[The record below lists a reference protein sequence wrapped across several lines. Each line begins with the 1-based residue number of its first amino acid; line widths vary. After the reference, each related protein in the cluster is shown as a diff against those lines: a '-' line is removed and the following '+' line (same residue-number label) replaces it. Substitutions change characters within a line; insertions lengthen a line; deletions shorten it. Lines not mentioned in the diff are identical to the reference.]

1 MEHDIANLSPD
12 TVVNLIPMDFADPWD
27 FGEMYAALYDWTRG
41 YRFDPER
48 EQYWAHITTGT
59 HVAQICMFL
68 MVESRTIPGVLLQ
81 TSPPRKQAGESPG
94 KYTLIDLD
102 LSRYDVLA
110 RRFSQARDDALEFLK
125 SGIPTRNRAFNR
137 LIEEIERVA
146 VRSQAPILLT
156 GPTGAGKSH
165 LARRMYELK
174 KSRHQVQGEFVEVN
188 CATLRGDGAA
198 STLFGHKKGAFTG
211 AAADRA
217 GCCAPPTRACCS
229 WTRSANWAWTNRPCC
244 SRLLKKSASC
254 PWAAT
259 ARPAAISS

>member
-1 MEHDIANLSPD
+1 MQKKNVVIGFLGTQLDAGQGSGRWSKWRPTVSLVQHEDTLIDRLELFYPTRHQALARLVEQDIANLSPD

-68 MVESRTIPGVLLQ
+68 MVESRTIPGLLLQ

-110 RRFSQARDDALEFLK
+110 RRFNQARDDALEFLK
-125 SGIPTRNRAFNR
+125 SGIATRN
-137 LIEEIERVA
+137 
-146 VRSQAPILLT
+146 
-156 GPTGAGKSH
+156 
-165 LARRMYELK
+165 
-174 KSRHQVQGEFVEVN
+174 
-188 CATLRGDGAA
+188 
-198 STLFGHKKGAFTG
+198 
-211 AAADRA
+211 
-217 GCCAPPTRACCS
+217 
-229 WTRSANWAWTNRPCC
+229 
-244 SRLLKKSASC
+244 
-254 PWAAT
+254 
-259 ARPAAISS
+259 PA